1 MEAVCYSKRDQNKV
15 LCRLCSQRCLIEDG
29 DRGTCGVR
37 ENKGGTLYSL
47 VYGKAIA
54 RHVDPI
60 EKKPLFHMAPGS
72 LCFSVATV
80 GCNFSCRFCQ
90 NADIAQMPKDRNG
103 LIMGDP
109 APPEELVQ
117 SALASGSQSMA
128 FTYTEPTV
136 YFEYAYDTAKI
147 AKEKGLRTVFVS
159 NGFMSR
165 EAVDMVAPYL
175 DAANIDLKAFTDDFY
190 KTYCGARLEP
200 VKDTLR
206 RMKEKG
212 IFVEITTLLIPG
224 LNDSEPELQ
233 ALAHFIA
240 SDLGPETPWHI
251 SRFHPTYRMTDRSAT
266 PLASLSFAR
275 QTGLD
280 AGLYYVY
287 TGNVPGHVGE
297 NTFCYH
303 CGKELISRKGY
314 RIYANAVTGGQ
325 CPDCHSPIHG
335 VDL

>member
-1 MEAVCYSKRDQNKV
+1 MEALCYSKRHNNAV
-15 LCRLCSQRCLIEDG
+15 LCHLCSQRCVIENG
-29 DRGTCGVR
+29 HRGKCGVR
-37 ENKGGTLYSL
+37 ENKQGTLVSL
-47 VYGKAIA
+47 VYGRAIA
-54 RHVDPI
+54 QHVDPI
-60 EKKPLFHMAPGS
+60 EKKPLFHLAPGS
-72 LCFSVATV
+72 LSFSVATV
-80 GCNFSCRFCQ
+80 GCNFSCGFCQ

-103 LIMGDP
+103 LIMGETVS
-109 APPEELVQ
+109 PESLVQ
-117 SALASGSQSMA
+117 SAVNSGSRSIA

-136 YFEYAYDTAKI
+136 YFEYAYDTAKL
-147 AKEKGLRTVFVS
+147 AKEKGLLTVFVS
-159 NGFMSR
+159 NGFMGG

-175 DAANIDLKAFTDDFY
+175 DAANIDLKAFSDDFY

-206 RMKEKG
+206 RMKASG

-224 LNDSEPELQ
+224 LNDSEPELK
-233 ALAHFIA
+233 ALADFIV

-251 SRFHPTYRMTDRSAT
+251 SRFHPTYRMLDRPVT

-287 TGNVPGHVGE
+287 TGNVPGDMGE

-303 CGKELISRKGY
+303 CGKELITRKGY
-314 RIYANAVTGGQ
+314 RIYANAMDHGQ

-335 VDL
+335 VDI